1 MKNILAKLWLW
12 ITTLVVVI
20 LITFWFFNIY
30 LLDRFYL
37 DSRVQSLYEKGEAI
51 SKVLESQDLE
61 SLNLSQ
67 DILLEIRPDPNI
79 DEDSSSEEKREDI
92 RNEGRDRM
100 ERHPPEM
107 LYYISLQDISAIS
120 RNNKDSK
127 IPGFIAQNIAAIEES
142 MLGGDRFSRLITF
155 RENGQDKVSTLL
167 VGVPVEKNGKPAGFL
182 LLHSLSS
189 SISMTTLVLKKQF
202 GIITLI
208 SILAS
213 SLFAFFLAKYFT
225 KPILGIKAAS
235 DEIARGKYGVTVD
248 VSNKDEIGLL
258 AGSINRMSAELSK
271 IEGLRKDLIA
281 NVTHE
286 FKTPLSVIKTYAE
299 MINDVDIDDKDAII
313 QDTNVILDE
322 TDRLSSMV
330 GEIIYLSRIQS
341 ESGMLS
347 LEPVRVADLFE
358 GIKSRVSHLVNSKG
372 VKIET
377 QCGEDIGILA
387 DTEKI
392 FRCILNFVVNSI
404 NYTPPGKSVY
414 LLASSDSATVTISI
428 KDEGSGISPEDL
440 SHVWERFYK
449 ADRSRTKGVQ
459 GTGLGMT
466 IAKDI
471 LDMHGFEYE
480 IDSEMGKGTLVYIK
494 APLRKP

>member
-12 ITTLVVVI
+12 ITALVVVI
-20 LITFWFFNIY
+20 LTTFWFFNIY

-37 DSRVQSLYEKGEAI
+37 DSRVLSLYEKGEAI

-61 SLNLSQ
+61 SFNLSK
-67 DILLEIRPDPNI
+67 DILLEIRPDIN
-79 DEDSSSEEKREDI
+79 EDSSSGEKREDI
-92 RNEGRDRM
+92 RIGGRDRI

-107 LYYISLQDISAIS
+107 LYYISLEDISALS
-120 RNNKDSK
+120 RNGKAAA
-127 IPGFIAQNIAAIEES
+127 IPGFIAQNIASIEEN
-142 MLGGDRFSRLITF
+142 MLKGEKFSRLITF

-167 VGVPVEKNGKPAGFL
+167 VGVPVEKDGKPVGFL

-225 KPILGIKAAS
+225 RPILRIKAAS
-235 DEIARGKYGVTVD
+235 DEIARGKYGVTVE

-258 AGSINRMSAELSK
+258 AGSINSMSAELSK

-299 MINDVDIDDKDAII
+299 MINDVDIDDKDAIV
-313 QDTNVILDE
+313 QDTRVILDE

-341 ESGMLS
+341 ESSMLS
-347 LEPVRVADLFE
+347 LEPVRVDDLFD
-358 GIKSRVSHLVNSKG
+358 GIKSRVSHLADGKG
-372 VKIET
+372 VKLET
-377 QCGEDIGILA
+377 QSSEDIAILA

-404 NYTPPGKSVY
+404 NYTPSGNSVY
-414 LLASSDSATVTISI
+414 LLASSDLQTVTISI

-471 LDMHGFEYE
+471 LDMHGFEYWIE
-480 IDSEMGKGTLVYIK
+480 SELGKGTCVHIK
-494 APLRKP
+494 APLRKL

>member
-12 ITTLVVVI
+12 ITGLVVVI
-20 LITFWFFNIY
+20 LTIFWFFNIY

-37 DSRVQSLYEKGEAI
+37 DNRVQSLYEKGETI

-67 DILLEIRPDPNI
+67 DILFEIRPDI
-79 DEDSSSEEKREDI
+79 DDDSSSEEKLEGI
-92 RNEGRDRM
+92 RNGGRDRI
-100 ERHPPEM
+100 ERHPPEI
-107 LYYISLQDISAIS
+107 LYYISLEDISAIS
-120 RNNKDSK
+120 HNGKDAG
-127 IPGFIAQNIAAIEES
+127 IPGFIAQNFAAIEES

-155 RENGQDKVSTLL
+155 RENGQDNVSTLL
-167 VGVPVEKNGKPAGFL
+167 IGVPVEKGGKLAGFL

-213 SLFAFFLAKYFT
+213 SLFAFFLAKHFT
-225 KPILGIKAAS
+225 RPILSIKAAS
-235 DEIARGKYGVTVD
+235 DEIAKGKYGVTVD
-248 VSNKDEIGLL
+248 VGNKDEIGLL
-258 AGSINRMSAELSK
+258 AGSINRMSSELSK
-271 IEGLRKDLIA
+271 IEELRKDLIA

-299 MINDVDIDDKDAII
+299 MINDMDIDDKDAVI
-313 QDTNVILDE
+313 QDTRVILDE

-347 LEPVRVADLFE
+347 LEPVRIADLFD
-358 GIKSRVSHLVNSKG
+358 GIKSRVSHLADSKG
-372 VKIET
+372 VKLET
-377 QCGEDIGILA
+377 ECSEDIGILA

-404 NYTPPGKSVY
+404 NYTPPGNSVH
-414 LLASSDSATVTISI
+414 LFASSDSSTVTISI
-428 KDEGSGISPEDL
+428 RDEGSGISPEDL
-440 SHVWERFYK
+440 VHVWERFYK
-449 ADRSRTKGVQ
+449 ADRSRAKGIQ

-471 LDMHGFEYE
+471 LDMHGFEYGIE
-480 IDSEMGKGTLVYIK
+480 SEMEKGTLVYIK
-494 APLRKP
+494 APVRKL

>member
-12 ITTLVVVI
+12 ITALVVVI
-20 LITFWFFNIY
+20 LTTFWFFNIY

-37 DSRVQSLYEKGEAI
+37 DSRVLSLYEKGEAI

-67 DILLEIRPDPNI
+67 DILLEIRPDI
-79 DEDSSSEEKREDI
+79 DETSSSGEKREDI
-92 RNEGRDRM
+92 RIGGRDRI

-107 LYYISLQDISAIS
+107 LYYISLEDISALS
-120 RNNKDSK
+120 QNGKDAG
-127 IPGFIAQNIAAIEES
+127 IPGFIAQNIAAIGES
-142 MLGGDRFSRLITF
+142 MQRGEKFSRIITF
-155 RENGQDKVSTLL
+155 RENKQNKVSTLL
-167 VGVPVEKNGKPAGFL
+167 VGVPVKKDGKPAGFL

-189 SISMTTLVLKKQF
+189 SISTTTLVLKKQF

-225 KPILGIKAAS
+225 RPILSIKAAS

-313 QDTNVILDE
+313 QDTCVILDE

-341 ESGMLS
+341 ESSMLS
-347 LEPVRVADLFE
+347 LEPVRVADLFD
-358 GIKSRVSHLVNSKG
+358 GIKSRVSHLADGKG
-372 VKIET
+372 VKLEI
-377 QCGEDIGILA
+377 QCDEDIGILA

-392 FRCILNFVVNSI
+392 FRCILNFAVNSI
-404 NYTPPGKSVY
+404 NYTPSGKSVH
-414 LLASSDSATVTISI
+414 LLASSDSQTVTISI

-471 LDMHGFEYE
+471 LDMHGFEYSL
-480 IDSEMGKGTLVYIK
+480 DSELGKGTLVHIR
-494 APLRKP
+494 APLRKL